1 MRTEWFEGLQP
12 ETPDQA
18 IELARQCLQIAAGLV
33 ELIGDMAGAD
43 GQLVDVD
50 DIAVDVL
57 DHAGLLLGGSADLD
71 VLGADLAIWLLICS
85 SAADALLAYSTT
97 SALCRCP
104 SALARAF
111 RRKVG
116 ASPSE
121 WLKQGG

>member
-1 MRTEWFEGLQP
+1 VRTEWFEGLQP

-57 DHAGLLLGGSADLD
+57 DHARLLFGGGSDLD
-71 VLGADLAIWLLICS
+71 VLIADLADMAVDLFRCVTPLRPWRA
-85 SAADALLAYSTT
+85 SA
-97 SALCRCP
+97 
-104 SALARAF
+104 
-111 RRKVG
+111 RRY
-116 ASPSE
+116 
-121 WLKQGG
+121 